1 MNLEDKYKNMELN
14 ELLIIFRKKKQN
26 LKSICDEI
34 DLVKSKIKEL
44 KNNI

>member
-14 ELLIIFRKKKQN
+14 ELLILFKKKKQVV
-26 LKSICDEI
+26 KSIHDEI

-44 KNNI
+44 KNY